1 MTRLGSLFAVSHL
14 DEKLVVERESNVCVT
29 MKATYAEEQEPEQE
43 AHSCLGPLPIFLQQ
57 SLRSG
62 KQEKQLAHL
71 VFTT

>member
-1 MTRLGSLFAVSHL
+1 
-14 DEKLVVERESNVCVT
+14 VT